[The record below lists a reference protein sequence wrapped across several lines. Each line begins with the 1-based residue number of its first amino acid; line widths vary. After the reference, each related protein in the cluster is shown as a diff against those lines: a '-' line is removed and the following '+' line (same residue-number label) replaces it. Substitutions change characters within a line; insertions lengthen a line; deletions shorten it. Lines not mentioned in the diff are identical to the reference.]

1 MVWFLMLFLAACG
14 PVAAQRKPAVKTP
27 VPGASRWPIESLSV
41 EGNRIY
47 SQEQIISAA
56 GLKTGELAGK
66 QEFEAA
72 RDRLVATGAFETV
85 GYRFSPAPN
94 SKGFQASFQVT
105 EVQPVYPVRFQELP
119 EAELRTFLKQKDPL
133 FGPRMAATKAVI
145 DRYTKWIEEFL
156 ASRRQEDKV
165 SGRVAATGPDQFEIL
180 FRPSRPLPA
189 VAQVTFEGNQAVPT
203 GKLQDTIGGVAIGAG
218 YTVERFRQLLDS
230 SVKPLYEARG
240 LLQVSFPKITTEP
253 AKDVRGLIVHVTVAE
268 GQPFKLDKV
277 EVAGTTVLSSKE
289 IQKIAKFQTG
299 EIANFDEINQG
310 LDRVR
315 KTLRRQG
322 YMNADTSVDRKL
334 NDQSKTVDLL
344 VHVKEGPQFVFGKL
358 GIEGLDLHGE
368 AAIKKMWGLK
378 EGKPFNV
385 EYPNHFLDRV
395 KEEQLF
401 ENLGKTIA
409 NTDVHED
416 TRTVDVTLVFGS
428 APKAE
433 KKAIRDPVE

>member
-1 MVWFLMLFLAACG
+1 ML
-14 PVAAQRKPAVKTP
+14 
-27 VPGASRWPIESLSV
+27 S
-41 EGNRIY
+41 N
-47 SQEQIISAA
+47 
-56 GLKTGELAGK
+56 
-66 QEFEAA
+66 
-72 RDRLVATGAFETV
+72 
-85 GYRFSPAPN
+85 
-94 SKGFQASFQVT
+94 
-105 EVQPVYPVRFQELP
+105 
-119 EAELRTFLKQKDPL
+119 
-133 FGPRMAATKAVI
+133 
-145 DRYTKWIEEFL
+145 
-156 ASRRQEDKV
+156 
-165 SGRVAATGPDQFEIL
+165 
-180 FRPSRPLPA
+180 
-189 VAQVTFEGNQAVPT
+189 
-203 GKLQDTIGGVAIGAG
+203 
-218 YTVERFRQLLDS
+218 
-230 SVKPLYEARG
+230 
-240 LLQVSFPKITTEP
+240 
-253 AKDVRGLIVHVTVAE
+253 
-268 GQPFKLDKV
+268 
-277 EVAGTTVLSSKE
+277 KE

-409 NTDVHED
+409 NTEVHED